1 MKRSLVHVGIAAAAL
16 FAFACGPKNRNKK
29 PPNNNMFDP
38 SGGGG
43 GGGSTAPG
51 GKYTLG
57 TTTAASGLQRITFD
71 MIDEERPALSPDGS
85 MLLVGLRV
93 YDKAAGFQRFP
104 GIIAVDPN
112 GAPGRTMMTQSGSES
127 DRAAWAPDGSTF
139 LYATNAPG
147 SWTLVR
153 ANSRAP
159 MSGYTIIIPAT
170 SAPLADFPSAAPDG
184 LVAFTMDVNKSS
196 MIATCRMDGS
206 GMQMIE
212 QGTNATF
219 SPDGK
224 FIAFTRDV
232 GGSLQLFL
240 SDRSGGSVRQLT
252 FGKANNLWPAW
263 SPDGRFLTFTS
274 NKGTEYMDKNAQH
287 SHIWAVSAMGGQ
299 PVQLTTGTADCGYPN
314 WGVDGNVYFNS
325 DQAAGNYDIWRMHVQ
340 VEGMGKSI

>member
-1 MKRSLVHVGIAAAAL
+1 MTRHRTLL
-16 FAFACGPKNRNKK
+16 LAFGGLAVLATACGPKNRNRR
-29 PPNNNMFDP
+29 PANDGMFNAP
-38 SGGGG
+38 SNGGGG
-43 GGGSTAPG
+43 MAAPG
-51 GKYTLG
+51 GKFTLA
-57 TTTAASGLQRITFD
+57 TTTAASNLQRLTFD
-71 MIDEERPALSPDGS
+71 AVDEERPALSPDGS

-104 GIIAVDPN
+104 GIIAIDPN
-112 GAPGRTMMTQSGSES
+112 GGQGRTMMTQQGVES

-159 MSGYTIIIPAT
+159 QSGYQVIIAAAQ
-170 SAPLADFPSAAPDG
+170 APLADFPSAAPDG

-196 MIATCRMDGS
+196 MIATVRMDGS
-206 GMQMIE
+206 GMQMVE
-212 QGTNATF
+212 QGTHATF

-224 FIAFTRDV
+224 WIAFTRDV

-240 SDRSGGSVRQLT
+240 SDRSGGSVKQLT

-263 SPDGRFLTFTS
+263 SPDGRFLAYTS
-274 NKGTEYMDKNAQH
+274 NKGTEFMDKNSQH
-287 SHIWAVSAMGGQ
+287 SHIWAIATTGGAQ
-299 PVQLTTGTADCGYPN
+299 VQLTSGTADCGYPN

-340 VEGMGKSI
+340 VEGMGKAI